1 MSDVEMEDA
10 GADGGVLAQSS
21 ATNARGGLTPEASR
35 LFRVYKTISA
45 MLGKRGY
52 MVPRE
57 MRDMTPASFTERF
70 GEFPTR
76 EGLTILVVRFC
87 VIFGLLSCMYVLI
100 LLFLMLLSPD
110 TTERLTK
117 SSPLFIDRKNP
128 TTNRISC
135 SYSSP
140 RTKRLESSQSRCTP
154 TE

>member
-117 SSPLFIDRKNP
+117 SSSLFIDRKNP

-140 RTKRLESSQSRCTP
+140 RTKRSESSQSRCTP

>member
-100 LLFLMLLSPD
+100 
-110 TTERLTK
+110 
-117 SSPLFIDRKNP
+117 FIILDAVVTR
-128 TTNRISC
+128 
-135 SYSSP
+135 YH
-140 RTKRLESSQSRCTP
+140 
-154 TE
+154 

>member
-1 MSDVEMEDA
+1 MEDA

-76 EGLTILVVRFC
+76 EGLTILVVRHC
-87 VIFGLLSCMYVLI
+87 IIFGFSYACTYVLI
-100 LLFLMLLSPD
+100 LTCYLCCDQIQLNAS
-110 TTERLTK
+110 
-117 SSPLFIDRKNP
+117 
-128 TTNRISC
+128 RIIPPSH
-135 SYSSP
+135 
-140 RTKRLESSQSRCTP
+140 L
-154 TE
+154 

>member
-1 MSDVEMEDA
+1 MEDA

-76 EGLTILVVRFC
+76 EGLTILVVRYC
-87 VIFGLLSCMYVLI
+87 VIFGSLS
-100 LLFLMLLSPD
+100 LMRVCAHFD
-110 TTERLTK
+110 MFVYAVTR
-117 SSPLFIDRKNP
+117 
-128 TTNRISC
+128 
-135 SYSSP
+135 YY
-140 RTKRLESSQSRCTP
+140 
-154 TE
+154 